1 VTGIAAIALLYEHY
15 SAPILERND
24 RTGLDGLLGNGTWLA
39 LAESLIIFL
48 IGRAKTTAPRKEYLE

>member
-1 VTGIAAIALLYEHY
+1 MTG
-15 SAPILERND
+15 P
-24 RTGLDGLLGNGTWLA
+24 DGLLGNGNWLA